1 MPEFSPETIQLL
13 QNYGLRA
20 LAVLGV
26 LVAALVGARF
36 ARVAAVRALERAKV
50 EATLAKF
57 FANLIRYTILGMSA
71 LVCLSALGIETTSF
85 AAMLGA
91 AGLAVGL
98 SLQSS
103 LSNFAAGVLLLTFRP
118 FKVGD
123 FVNVAGTSGK
133 VDEIE
138 LFSTRLITPDNRV
151 LILPNASVFGSTI
164 ENVNA
169 LTTRRVDVNVGV
181 AYGASIDETRRILE
195 QAATSV
201 EGVLPAPASQI
212 MLNELG
218 ASSVDWVVRVWAPTD
233 QYWVVRERV
242 VRAVKLELD
251 TASIGIPFP
260 QVDVHL
266 DAAIGRAVQQA
277 AHKLGS

>member
-169 LTTRRVDVNVGV
+169 LATRRVDVNVGV
-181 AYGASIDETRRILE
+181 DYGASIDETRHILE
-195 QAATSV
+195 KAAKSV
-201 EGVLPAPASQI
+201 EGVLPSPASQI

-260 QVDVHL
+260 QVEVHL
-266 DAAIGRAVQQA
+266 DAAIRQAAQQA